1 MSRSVLARVARSQ
14 NASEKS
20 RNVTPCGTERD
31 MNPGVSGLGRL
42 QFLAESVL

>member
-1 MSRSVLARVARSQ
+1 MSRSVLARVARLQ
-14 NASEKS
+14 NAEKS

-31 MNPGVSGLGRL
+31 MNPGVSGLDRL